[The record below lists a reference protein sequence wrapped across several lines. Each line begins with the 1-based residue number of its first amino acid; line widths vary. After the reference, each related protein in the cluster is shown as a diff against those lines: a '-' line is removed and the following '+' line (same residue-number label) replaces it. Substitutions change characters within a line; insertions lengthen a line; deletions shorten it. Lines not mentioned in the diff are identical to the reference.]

1 MGPMIECGPR
11 PGLLAR
17 NSASRLIGTPG
28 SNSFIKCDQVFGKL
42 TQSPDSTV
50 RMGGKFASNTPSRT
64 VFLFESTTWM
74 GPPPLLVAA
83 AGIAGPRR
91 LGEPTEPGSD
101 GGERAHETARPQQL
115 TPRPPA
121 CAKKTIEP
129 HLVHFVHVTPVP
141 FSSPQP
147 NNPPQS

>member
-83 AGIAGPRR
+83 AVSLAPAAWASLLNQGP
-91 LGEPTEPGSD
+91 
-101 GGERAHETARPQQL
+101 TAASAPMKLLAR
-115 TPRPPA
+115 
-121 CAKKTIEP
+121 
-129 HLVHFVHVTPVP
+129 
-141 FSSPQP
+141 S
-147 NNPPQS
+147 N